1 MMLLEENDQ
10 ERTMLSMLN
19 IIQKSLLQN
28 FFFLDSEKKSDPDKR
43 TRIRNTALMSLNS
56 LLV

>member
-28 FFFLDSEKKSDPDKR
+28 FFSWIQKKSLIR
-43 TRIRNTALMSLNS
+43 TKGPEYET
-56 LLV
+56 LL